1 MWSYRPALGPTCTF
15 RSPFLQHT
23 HRYQHFSLILSI
35 TTQNGQTSKYVWYTC
50 SDTLFLSIAHFPPLN
65 PFTHTRKKWFFS
77 SMIQNMKYWRPQHE
91 QIHRLATCMSE
102 TLSETFCISAIAW
115 IQPWKERLLKDKM
128 TKINLSPAH
137 LCISKQLLQSFH
149 YPAAPTASS
158 TSSTADATFL
168 TVTQKQGCTLS
179 SNQVNYKLQL
189 IFHFCFCFLLE
200 PI

>member
-1 MWSYRPALGPTCTF
+1 MSKSTDWPHACLKP
-15 RSPFLQHT
+15 SP
-23 HRYQHFSLILSI
+23 
-35 TTQNGQTSKYVWYTC
+35 K
-50 SDTLFLSIAHFPPLN
+50 
-65 PFTHTRKKWFFS
+65 
-77 SMIQNMKYWRPQHE
+77 
-91 QIHRLATCMSE
+91 
-102 TLSETFCISAIAW
+102 
-115 IQPWKERLLKDKM
+115 PWKKRLLKDKM

>member
-23 HRYQHFSLILSI
+23 QVSALQSSILSI

-50 SDTLFLSIAHFPPLN
+50 SDTLFLSIAHFPPLI
-65 PFTHTRKKWFFS
+65 PFTHIQKKWFFS

-115 IQPWKERLLKDKM
+115 IQPWKQRLLKDKM
-128 TKINLSPAH
+128 TKINFSPPH

-149 YPAAPTASS
+149 YPAAPTS

-179 SNQVNYKLQL
+179 SNQVN
-189 IFHFCFCFLLE
+189 
-200 PI
+200 

>member
-23 HRYQHFSLILSI
+23 QVSALQSYTQYNNPKWTNLKVCVIYMLRYTIPKHCTFPSI
-35 TTQNGQTSKYVWYTC
+35 K
-50 SDTLFLSIAHFPPLN
+50 
-65 PFTHTRKKWFFS
+65 PFYTHTRKKWFFS

>member
-1 MWSYRPALGPTCTF
+1 M
-15 RSPFLQHT
+15 
-23 HRYQHFSLILSI
+23 
-35 TTQNGQTSKYVWYTC
+35 WYTC

-168 TVTQKQGCTLS
+168 TQKQGCTLS

-189 IFHFCFCFLLE
+189 IFHFCFLLE